1 MGNRINK
8 YHIEVEFDKKRQEC
22 QTGDIRATYPF
33 SQGYEDD
40 FDFSNDHFTIDASRS
55 RVHTDGEILSTSA
68 NTLNTQILK
77 GLLYYYAIANDFPRI
92 KKISITLSRARKA
105 DFAYTECNNITQ
117 PIVNPGQK
125 VFVFAANDIKI
136 IFEETDKGRA
146 IRIALSYWLTGT
158 STLERY
164 YRFDRLWR
172 SFNRLFLYQG
182 NTAKEVDG
190 MRAMRQFIINNP
202 QLFPQ
207 TLSITD
213 AYTPQELRSFKW
225 RQMILNDYDTPSK
238 TKAFHD
244 FILRYHD
251 AQVMDLFKEMLP
263 YRLDHLRAEG
273 LDAAVTTHIAA
284 NRNPV
289 PVEKIP
295 LLAVKYAYFIRN
307 KMFHGEIP
315 DSTFKVHT
323 DENDILIDRLNTI
336 LSTLIFELIA
346 YSTSLR

>member
-1 MGNRINK
+1 MRNRINK
-8 YHIEVEFDKKRQEC
+8 YHIKVEFDKKRQEC

-40 FDFSNDHFTIDASRS
+40 FDFSNDHFTIVADRS
-55 RVHTDGEILSTSA
+55 KVHPDGEILSTSA

-105 DFAYTECNNITQ
+105 DFAYTECNNLTQ

-125 VFVFAANDIKI
+125 VFAFNANDIKI
-136 IFEETDKGRA
+136 IFDETDKARA

-158 STLERY
+158 STQERY

-172 SFNRLFLYQG
+172 SFNRLFMYQG
-182 NTAKEVDG
+182 NSIKEFDC
-190 MRAMRQFIINNP
+190 MKAMRQFIIDNP
-202 QLFPQ
+202 LLFPQ

-213 AYTPQELRSFKW
+213 AYTPQELRTFKW
-225 RQMILNDYDTPSK
+225 RQMILNDFATQTK

-244 FILRYHD
+244 FILRNHD
-251 AQVMDLFKEMLP
+251 VHIMDLFNETLP
-263 YRLDHLRAEG
+263 YRIDYLTAEG
-273 LDAAVTTHIAA
+273 LDTAVTSHIAA
-284 NRNPV
+284 NRNPA

-295 LLAVKYAYFIRN
+295 LLAIKYAYFIRN

-336 LSTLIFELIA
+336 LSTLIFELITH
-346 YSTSLR
+346 SPSLR